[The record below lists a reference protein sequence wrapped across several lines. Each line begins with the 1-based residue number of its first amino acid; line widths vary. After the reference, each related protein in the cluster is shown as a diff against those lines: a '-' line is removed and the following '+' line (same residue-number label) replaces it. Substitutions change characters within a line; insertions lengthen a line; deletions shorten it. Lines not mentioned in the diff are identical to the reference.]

1 MDADLDTLAT
11 ALYVK
16 IDALLAR
23 LGRALQ
29 LAMVG
34 RGHAY
39 RLGGDEFCGLA
50 RVGADGPQPTIA
62 AAEAALSE
70 HGDGFAITASWGA
83 ILLPE
88 ETRHAE
94 EAMRLVDQRMYAHK
108 ASGRRSADRQSKDVL
123 LRALYERNPDL
134 AGRFAEV
141 AALADRVAEH
151 LGVPAEERHQLRQAA
166 ELHDI
171 GKVAIPDAIL
181 HKPGPLDEGEWAFVR
196 RHTLI
201 GERIIA
207 AAPALA
213 AAARLVRA
221 THERFDGAGYPD
233 QLAGQAIPLGARI
246 IAACDAYTAMRAARA
261 HAPKLSAAQAIAELE
276 RCAGRQFDPQVVI
289 VLARVVNQL
298 STASLPTASVP
309 G

>member
-1 MDADLDTLAT
+1 
-11 ALYVK
+11 
-16 IDALLAR
+16 
-23 LGRALQ
+23 
-29 LAMVG
+29 MVG
-34 RGHAY
+34 RGAAY
-39 RLGGDEFCGLA
+39 RLGGDEFCVLA

-94 EAMRLVDQRMYAHK
+94 EAMRLVDQRMYAQK

-123 LRALYERNPDL
+123 LRALYERNPEL
-134 AGRFAEV
+134 ADRFAEV
-141 AALADRVAEH
+141 AELADQVAEH
-151 LGVPAEERHQLRQAA
+151 LGLPAEERHQLRQAA

-181 HKPGPLDEGEWAFVR
+181 HKPGPLDPGEWAFVR

-213 AAARLVRA
+213 GAARLVRA
-221 THERFDGAGYPD
+221 THERFDGVGYPD

-246 IAACDAYTAMRAARA
+246 IAACDAYTAMRATRA
-261 HAPKLSAAQAIAELE
+261 HAPKLSAAAAIAELQ
-276 RCAGRQFDPQVVI
+276 RCAGSQFDPQVVV

-298 STASLPTASVP
+298 PTAALT